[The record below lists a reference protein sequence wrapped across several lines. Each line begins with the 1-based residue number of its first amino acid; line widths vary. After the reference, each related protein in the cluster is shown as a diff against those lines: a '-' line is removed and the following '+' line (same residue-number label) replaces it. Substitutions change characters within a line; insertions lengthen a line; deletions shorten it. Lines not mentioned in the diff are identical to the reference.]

1 MDFYF
6 LCGLVGVILILIAF
20 LVENI
25 FHGPKKKFYYNLLNM
40 FGSIML
46 FLYAYSTN
54 TVIFMFLN
62 AVWVMIA
69 IYFMVRYIVFD

>member
-1 MDFYF
+1 MDIYF
-6 LCGLVGVILILIAF
+6 LFGLIGVILILIAF
-20 LVENI
+20 LVENL
-25 FHGPKKKFYYNLLNM
+25 FKGQKKKFYYNLLNM

-54 TVIFMFLN
+54 TTIFMFLN

-69 IYFMVRYIVFD
+69 IYFMIRYLLLK